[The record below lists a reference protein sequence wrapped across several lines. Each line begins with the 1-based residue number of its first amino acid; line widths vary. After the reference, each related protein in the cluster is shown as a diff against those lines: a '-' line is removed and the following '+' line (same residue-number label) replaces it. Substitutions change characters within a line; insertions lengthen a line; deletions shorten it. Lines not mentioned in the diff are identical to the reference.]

1 MCVHVTIKIKFISC
15 VFLLIMR
22 EKNFTSSK
30 QDANAWALLGHT
42 HYLTGNY
49 SSAKDAYE
57 RTVNYVHLPAH
68 VHLVYLRLA
77 DIYLKQQEVKNILDL
92 RVHTRLY

>member
-1 MCVHVTIKIKFISC
+1 MCFS
-15 VFLLIMR
+15 FDYER
-22 EKNFTSSK
+22 NTSSK
-30 QDANAWALLGHT
+30 RDANAWALLGHT
-42 HYLTGNY
+42 HYLTGDY

-77 DIYLKQQEVKNILDL
+77 DIYLKQQEVIIKLPSSEHAQL
-92 RVHTRLY
+92 